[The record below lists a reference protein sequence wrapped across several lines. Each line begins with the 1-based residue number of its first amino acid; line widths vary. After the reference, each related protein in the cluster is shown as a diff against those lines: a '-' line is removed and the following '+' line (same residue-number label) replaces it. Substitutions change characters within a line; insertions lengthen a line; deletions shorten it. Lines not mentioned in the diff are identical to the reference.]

1 MNVTAE
7 AVTYNDLCV
16 FTPATEST
24 FSSSQIFVGQ
34 GSKPCR
40 RGSRINSALAA
51 GPFKI
56 ELPRRL
62 IGNLHLKRRDTRIV
76 LPPKSKFAKKR
87 LDLLVVERGH
97 AESREKAQ
105 AMILAGEV
113 RVNGARSE
121 KAGAQIIEDARIEVI
136 GTSGK
141 YASRGGLKLEGA
153 LEDFGI
159 EVSGKICLDIGAST
173 GGFTDC
179 LLQHGASRVYAVD
192 VTPQQM
198 AWRLVQDAR
207 VTQIK
212 ANARN
217 LRPGQI
223 PEPADLVTMDVSFIS
238 VAKVLP
244 AVVAAAGPDAEYLIL
259 VKPQF
264 ELDRGDVGRGGIVRD
279 TSLHDRAIERV
290 RAAAE
295 AAELHVEG
303 VRPSRLTGAEG
314 NQEFFLRAISR

>member
-1 MNVTAE
+1 
-7 AVTYNDLCV
+7 L
-16 FTPATEST
+16 P
-24 FSSSQIFVGQ
+24 
-34 GSKPCR
+34 SKP
-40 RGSRINSALAA
+40 
-51 GPFKI
+51 
-56 ELPRRL
+56 
-62 IGNLHLKRRDTRIV
+62 
-76 LPPKSKFAKKR
+76 KSAKKR
-87 LDLLVVERGH
+87 LDLVVVERGL

-113 RVNGARSE
+113 RVNGERSE
-121 KAGAQIIEDARIEVI
+121 KAGAQIVEDARIEV
-136 GTSGK
+136 SGGSAK

-153 LEDFGI
+153 LTDFGI

-179 LLQHGASRVYAVD
+179 LLQNGARRIFAVD

-198 AWRLVQDAR
+198 VWRLTQDAR

-217 LRPGQI
+217 LRPEQI
-223 PEPADLVTMDVSFIS
+223 SEPADLVTMDVSFIS

-244 AVVAAAGPDAEYLIL
+244 AVAGAAGPSTEYLIL

-264 ELDRGDVGRGGIVRD
+264 ELDRGDIGPGGIVRD
-279 TSLHDRAIERV
+279 ESLHERAIERV
-290 RAAAE
+290 RRAAE
-295 AAELHVEG
+295 AAGLHVEG

-314 NQEFFLRAISR
+314 NQEFFLHAKRIAP